1 MAKDFEPIYPL
12 EIVIARRWSKLEW
25 AMHTTGLTQEE
36 WLDHYERMGLKERQ
50 WGSHLAQMKSVE
62 MLRRVLSVS
71 RADRNVQRTCLPAPP
86 GATPQPR
93 RRAPRR
99 RPRTAAAWPGGRRER
114 RVQTLWTAS
123 ALWHTRRRC
132 RGLLVQREG
141 ERDFVPLLL
150 GRPG

>member
-36 WLDHYERMGLKERQ
+36 LLDHYERMGLKERK
-50 WGSHLAQMKSVE
+50 WGSHLAQMKSFE
-62 MLRRVLSVS
+62 MIRRVLSDS
-71 RADRNVQRTCLPAPP
+71 RADRNVKRAFLPAPP
-86 GATPQPR
+86 GAPPS
-93 RRAPRR
+93 RASAQRR
-99 RPRTAAAWPGGRRER
+99 RPRTAAAWPGGRSER

-141 ERDFVPLLL
+141 ERDLGPLLL